1 MVWSPGKQLNR
12 GRYRIER
19 ELGRGGNSITYLAK
33 NKQDEAFAIKTLNDE
48 FINSEI
54 LPSSEF
60 NRWQE
65 IFIQEAF
72 KLAKCSHPHIVR
84 VEEIFPEDGVW
95 CIVMEYIAGTNL
107 ASYVQQQTLLEQ
119 EALQYIQQI
128 GNALITVHNNGFLH
142 RKIGPENILLRHN
155 QSEGKAV
162 LIDFSLAR
170 PFDQDLTE
178 TRSGEIADGFTPMEL
193 YSHTGKRG
201 PYTDI
206 YALGAT
212 LYLLL
217 TGETPPNAQ
226 DRYLNDIS
234 LQPPQEINPQI
245 SDRVNDAIILA
256 MALEPEHRPQSIKE
270 WFELMKLPV
279 TTEETSKTKKA
290 SRSSISVIDQMIV
303 LASGGA
309 FVGGLIAQFYGAV
322 IGAVFGAIF
331 AVLYKKNRSHN

>member
-256 MALEPEHRPQSIKE
+256 MALEPEHRPQS
-270 WFELMKLPV
+270 
-279 TTEETSKTKKA
+279 
-290 SRSSISVIDQMIV
+290 
-303 LASGGA
+303 
-309 FVGGLIAQFYGAV
+309 
-322 IGAVFGAIF
+322 
-331 AVLYKKNRSHN
+331 